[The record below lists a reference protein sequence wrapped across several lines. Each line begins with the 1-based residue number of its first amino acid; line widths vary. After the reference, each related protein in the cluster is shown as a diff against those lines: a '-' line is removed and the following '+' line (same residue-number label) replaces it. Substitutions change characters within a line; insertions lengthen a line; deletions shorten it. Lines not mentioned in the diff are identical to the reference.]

1 MRREFVLSFWIVL
14 SVSFWIMNY
23 FYPSLYL
30 ENSFYSFLA
39 LSIIYL
45 VFKVILHGKIVKTIK
60 DKKTKYSFSKVIS
73 VLYIAVFL
81 IVLVTIWVENP
92 QDITVAYG
100 LAGAGMA
107 IALQD
112 LFKNVAGGIVLFL
125 TGIYRVGDRI
135 EINEKAGD
143 VMDIGILYTT
153 VLEIKDWV
161 SGDQATGRL
170 ISIPNG
176 HILSSTVHNYSK
188 DHNFIWDE
196 IHIPIQY
203 SDDWKLINA
212 KMLEIVKNETREV
225 VENANKEIAHLEEK
239 YYLDKRS
246 AEPAIYLTVTDN
258 WISFNIRYPTE
269 VRNRRFLRDKITR
282 LILEELSKQKIKIA
296 SATLDI
302 VGFPDIKV
310 NKQDFQQNHD

>member
-1 MRREFVLSFWIVL
+1 MRREFVFSLWIILSISFWIA
-14 SVSFWIMNY
+14 NY
-23 FYPSLYL
+23 MYRSPYL

-45 VFKVILHGKIVKTIK
+45 IFKLILHEKVVKTIK

-73 VLYIAVFL
+73 VLYLAVFM
-81 IVLVTIWVENP
+81 IVLITIWIENP

-100 LAGAGMA
+100 LAGAGIA

-112 LFKNVAGGIVLFL
+112 LFKNVAGGIILFL

-153 VLEIKDWV
+153 ILEIKDWV

-170 ISIPNG
+170 VSIPNG
-176 HILSSTVHNYSK
+176 HVLSNNIKNYSK

-196 IHIPIQY
+196 IHVPIQY
-203 SDDWKLINA
+203 SDDWKLAHDKILA
-212 KMLEIVKNETREV
+212 IVNTETKSI
-225 VENANKEIAHLEEK
+225 VENANKEIANLEEK
-239 YYLDKRS
+239 YYLDKRT
-246 AEPAIYLTVTDN
+246 AEPAIYLSATDN
-258 WISFNIRYPTE
+258 WISFDIRYPTE
-269 VRNRRFLRDKITR
+269 VRSRRFLRDKITR
-282 LILEELSKQKIKIA
+282 LILDELSKQKIKIA
-296 SATLDI
+296 STTLDV
-302 VGFPDIKV
+302 VGFPDVKIKYEK
-310 NKQDFQQNHD
+310 NDHKI

>member
-1 MRREFVLSFWIVL
+1 MRREFVLSIWIIL
-14 SVSFWIMNY
+14 SASFWFANY
-23 FYPSLYL
+23 FYPLLYL
-30 ENSFYSFLA
+30 ENIFYSFLA

-45 VFKVILHGKIVKTIK
+45 VFKVLLHERIVKTIK

-100 LAGAGMA
+100 LAGAGIA

-112 LFKNVAGGIVLFL
+112 LFKNAAGGIVLFL

-135 EINEKAGD
+135 AINEKAGD

-153 VLEIKDWV
+153 ILEIKDWV

-170 ISIPNG
+170 ITIPNG
-176 HILSSTVHNYSK
+176 HVLSNSVQNYSK

-196 IHIPIQY
+196 IHVPIQY
-203 SDDWKLINA
+203 SDDWKLVHDRV
-212 KMLEIVKNETREV
+212 LEIVKNETKEIV
-225 VENANKEIAHLEEK
+225 NNANKEIENLEEK

-246 AEPAIYLTVTDN
+246 AEPAIYLTATDN

-269 VRNRRFLRDKITR
+269 VRSRRFLRDKITR
-282 LILEELSKQKIKIA
+282 LMLEELSKQKIKIA
-296 SATLDI
+296 STTLDV
-302 VGFPDIKV
+302 VGFPDVKV
-310 NKQDFQQNHD
+310 KK

>member
-1 MRREFVLSFWIVL
+1 MKKGVVFSVWLILAGIFWAA
-14 SVSFWIMNY
+14 NY
-23 FYPSLYL
+23 FYSSIYL
-30 ENSFYSFLA
+30 EKTFYTFLV

-45 VFKVILHGKIVKTIK
+45 IFKIFLQEKIARTIK
-60 DKKTKYSFSKVIS
+60 DKKTKYSFAKVIS
-73 VLYIAVFL
+73 VLYIAVFV
-81 IVLVTIWVENP
+81 IVLITIWVENP

-100 LAGAGMA
+100 LAGAGIA

-112 LFKNVAGGIVLFL
+112 LFKNIAGGVILFL

-135 EINEKAGD
+135 EVNGKAGD

-170 ISIPNG
+170 ITMPNG
-176 HILSSTVHNYSK
+176 QVLSSSINNYTK

-196 IHIPIQY
+196 LHIPISY
-203 SDDWKLINA
+203 ANDWKLAHDSI
-212 KMLEIVKNETREV
+212 LEIVREQTKET
-225 VENANKEIAHLEEK
+225 VEQANKEIAGLEEK
-239 YYLDKRS
+239 YYLDNRT
-246 AEPAIYLTVTDN
+246 AEPAIYLTSTDN

-282 LILEELSKQKIKIA
+282 LVLEELAKKKIKIA
-296 SATLDI
+296 STTLDI
-302 VGFPDIKV
+302 VGFPDVSIKE
-310 NKQDFQQNHD
+310 KQK

>member
-1 MRREFVLSFWIVL
+1 MKKEFVLSIWIILSISFWIVNHI
-14 SVSFWIMNY
+14 F
-23 FYPSLYL
+23 PSIYL
-30 ENSFYSFLA
+30 ENGFYSFLA

-45 VFKVILHGKIVKTIK
+45 IFKLILQGKIVKTIK

-73 VLYIAVFL
+73 VLYLAVFVIIL
-81 IVLVTIWVENP
+81 ITVWVENP

-100 LAGAGMA
+100 LAGAGIA

-170 ISIPNG
+170 VSLPNG
-176 HILSSTVHNYSK
+176 QVLSNNVKNYSK

-203 SDDWKLINA
+203 SDDWKLANDKI
-212 KMLEIVKNETREV
+212 LEIVKNETKEI
-225 VENANKEIAHLEEK
+225 VENANKEIANLEEK
-239 YYLDKRS
+239 YYLDKRT
-246 AEPAIYLTVTDN
+246 AEPAIYLTATDN

-269 VRNRRFLRDKITR
+269 VRTRRFLRDKITR
-282 LILEELSKQKIKIA
+282 LILDELSKYKIKIA
-296 SATLDI
+296 SATLDV
-302 VGFPDIKV
+302 VGFPDV
-310 NKQDFQQNHD
+310 NINSKNA

>member
-1 MRREFVLSFWIVL
+1 LALWIIFSAAL
-14 SVSFWIMNY
+14 WSTNY

-30 ENSFYSFLA
+30 EKGFYTFLA

-45 VFKVILHGKIVKTIK
+45 LFKLFLQDRIGKTIK

-73 VLYIAVFL
+73 VLYIIVFVVVL
-81 IVLVTIWVENP
+81 ITIWVENP

-100 LAGAGMA
+100 LAGAGIA

-125 TGIYRVGDRI
+125 TGLYRVGDRI
-135 EINEKAGD
+135 EINGKSGD

-153 VLEIKDWV
+153 ILEIKDWV

-170 ISIPNG
+170 LTVPNG
-176 HILSSTVHNYSK
+176 YVLASTVNNYTK

-196 IHIPIQY
+196 MHIPISY
-203 SDDWKLINA
+203 SSDWKKAHDKI
-212 KMLEIVKNETREV
+212 LEIVMRETKQI
-225 VENANKEIAHLEEK
+225 VEQANFEISKLEEK
-239 YYLDKRS
+239 YYLDKRP
-246 AEPAIYLTVTDN
+246 AEPAIYLTSTDN

-269 VRNRRFLRDKITR
+269 VRSRRVLRDKLTK
-282 LILEELSKQKIKIA
+282 LILDELSKQNIKI
-296 SATLDI
+296 SSTTLDI
-302 VGFPDIKV
+302 VGFPDVKIK
-310 NKQDFQQNHD
+310 KEEL